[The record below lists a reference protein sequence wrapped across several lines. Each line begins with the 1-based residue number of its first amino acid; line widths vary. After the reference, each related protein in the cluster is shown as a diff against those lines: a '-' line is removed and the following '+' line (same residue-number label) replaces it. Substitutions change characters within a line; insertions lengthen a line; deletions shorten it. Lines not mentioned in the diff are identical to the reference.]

1 MNSPYV
7 FGQKLYDSYENVIGE
22 FSRLQSVGF
31 LQNPNDFAQYL
42 LVAAS
47 LLMFTWKPGRRLRNV
62 LLVWLPM
69 AYLMWGVWAT
79 HSRGGLIGLSVVVF
93 FLLEKRIGRISS
105 LLVAGTLLRLLFL
118 ANGAG
123 PRLTSLHDP
132 SVAGRIDAWEGGI
145 QMLTTSP
152 LFGVGFKLFQ
162 SKYPAL
168 TAHNSFVLC
177 FAELGILGYLFWL
190 GLIVFSV
197 TDLNRILR
205 NENTPGCTPDAVRC
219 AGAIRTA
226 LFSFLIT
233 AWFLSRT
240 YTMTFYLLL
249 GMAVAMR
256 QLLLHRKTE
265 PLIDLPR
272 WALTFTCAAVSI
284 VAVCATIWLK
294 SL

>member
-1 MNSPYV
+1 
-7 FGQKLYDSYENVIGE
+7 
-22 FSRLQSVGF
+22 
-31 LQNPNDFAQYL
+31 

-47 LLMFTWKPGRRLRNV
+47 LLMFTWKPERWRRNA

-69 AYLMWGVWAT
+69 AYLLWGVWAT
-79 HSRGGLIGLSVVVF
+79 HSRGGLIGISVVVF
-93 FLLEKRIGRISS
+93 FVLEKRIGKISS
-105 LLVAGTLLRLLFL
+105 LVAAGTLLGFLFL

-123 PRLTSLHDP
+123 PRPVSLHDP
-132 SVAGRIDAWEGGI
+132 SVAGRVDAWKAGI

-152 LFGVGFKLFQ
+152 VFGVGFKLFQ
-162 SKYPAL
+162 SKYPDL

-177 FAELGILGYLFWL
+177 FAELGMLGYLFWL

-205 NENTPGCTPDAVRC
+205 NENTPGWTSDAVRG

-256 QLLLHRKTE
+256 QLFLQRETE
-265 PLIDLPR
+265 PRIDLPR
-272 WALTFTCAAVSI
+272 WALTFACAAVSI